1 MEKLIANGVIFLN
14 GQNVIKNV
22 EEACNIVS
30 DLSNYL
36 LVKVEVLAKAKLEKK
51 EVATIVNVHV
61 SNCILISYVSS
72 AKGLYD
78 FQNES

>member
-1 MEKLIANGVIFLN
+1 MEKWIANGVIFLN

-61 SNCILISYVSS
+61 SKCILIIYVSS

>member
-1 MEKLIANGVIFLN
+1 MEKWIANGVIFLN

-61 SNCILISYVSS
+61 SKCI
-72 AKGLYD
+72 
-78 FQNES
+78 FQLDNT